1 MLPRITLEQIREV
14 VIRKVK
20 IGQTIR
26 IIERADEDPPR
37 LKVAAFY
44 PNFILCKG
52 KGYNTCFSYH
62 DFWLRLQP
70 RQDINIP
77 EYIKG
82 WRSDKRRT

>member
-1 MLPRITLEQIREV
+1 MLPRITFEQIREV

-82 WRSDKRRT
+82 WCSDKRRT

>member
-1 MLPRITLEQIREV
+1 MLPRITFEQIREE

-26 IIERADEDPPR
+26 IIERAGEDPPR

-82 WRSDKRRT
+82 WCSDKRRT

>member
-1 MLPRITLEQIREV
+1 MLPGITFKQIREV

-62 DFWLRLQP
+62 DFWLSLQP

-82 WRSDKRRT
+82 